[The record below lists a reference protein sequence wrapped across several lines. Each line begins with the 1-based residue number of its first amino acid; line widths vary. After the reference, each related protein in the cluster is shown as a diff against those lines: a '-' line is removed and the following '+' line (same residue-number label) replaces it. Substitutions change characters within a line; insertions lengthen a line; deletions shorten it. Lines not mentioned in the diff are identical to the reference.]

1 MLDFEKINKTT
12 KSLIFIDTEFQP
24 FEATSRREAK
34 QALLQNGFYYN
45 HLLTANLGEEWHG
58 VRAYTTDKSD
68 IICYEGSVEQWKL
81 VLEEEYFIV
90 EDGSEVKIVC

>member
-12 KSLIFIDTEFQP
+12 KSLIFVGNDFIP
-24 FEATSRREAK
+24 FECSSRREAK

-45 HLLTANLGEEWHG
+45 HLLTSDLGEEWHG

-68 IICYEGSVEQWKL
+68 IICYEGSIEQWKA

-90 EDGSEVKIVC
+90 EDGTEVRIA